1 MDVKQVKV
9 LNEKIEDIQVKR
21 TKAETKREMLMSRLS
36 TEIAKYEETYGV
48 KLSGKS
54 IKDIV
59 KKVSSE
65 FARVTQDIESEY
77 KLKQKVVEAI
87 ETGDIAEANKLLGIE
102 VVVEEEE
109 YEVEEPEVEE
119 TSEEKVSSVSE
130 ELEVSAEDDLDFGVE
145 FDEDEVSE
153 EQDGITTDEGS
164 DDDSKVDDFDFDIGD
179 IEDEEPETKV
189 SNIGSSA
196 DEVVEELES
205 GSDDEDIYSD
215 LGDMDFDDF
224 GFGDM
229 LSGSKLDI

>member
-65 FARVTQDIESEY
+65 FSRVTQDIESEY

-87 ETGDIAEANKLLGIE
+87 ETGDIAEANRLLGIE
-102 VVVEEEE
+102 VVVEE
-109 YEVEEPEVEE
+109 EEPEVEE
-119 TSEEKVSSVSE
+119 TSEEKVAPVSE
-130 ELEVSAEDDLDFGVE
+130 EPEVSAEDDLDFGVD

-153 EQDGITTDEGS
+153 GDIEGITADEGS

-205 GSDDEDIYSD
+205 GFDDEDIYGD